1 MKECPKK
8 VCAVA
13 SGEEQCERIASER
26 HTMHGVLEEHA
37 CNIGLDSG
45 ADMTVV
51 SADLVPD
58 SAFTG
63 ERRRIAGVHS
73 IGREVSLARLR
84 LTIGPRQ
91 LLIKAAVIDRP
102 PQHVLLGRNCEELPE
117 LLEEALTQKKLRDQ
131 ETVAAVTRQQ
141 AGKEENEDR
150 LGSAADCAGQTNEFP
165 FEADFGADML
175 IRT

>member
-1 MKECPKK
+1 MKECPEK

-13 SGEEQCERIASER
+13 SGEEQCERIAKW
-26 HTMHGVLEEHA
+26 HTMHGVLEAHA

-51 SADLVPD
+51 SADLVPG

-63 ERRRIAGVHS
+63 VRRRIAGVHS
-73 IGREVSLARLR
+73 IGREVPLARLR

-102 PQHVLLGRNCEELPE
+102 PQDVLLGRNWEELPE
-117 LLEEALTQKKLRDQ
+117 LLEEA
-131 ETVAAVTRQQ
+131 
-141 AGKEENEDR
+141 
-150 LGSAADCAGQTNEFP
+150 
-165 FEADFGADML
+165 
-175 IRT
+175 